1 MSPISS
7 TNSATDGDDAD
18 DFDSAA
24 LSEVHLW
31 EMEQLSIIHPFRL
44 LDSLEFN

>member
-7 TNSATDGDDAD
+7 TNSATDGDDAG